1 MVASQSLNP
10 ESRKRGGGKN
20 ARGEGE
26 HQPTPST
33 NQPGGTQKFSG
44 PDALV
49 VVVVVVVLVVVVV
62 VVAVVVVA
70 AVAVAAAAA
79 AGVVWE

>member
-49 VVVVVVVLVVVVV
+49 VVVVVVLVVVVV

-70 AVAVAAAAA
+70 AGAVAAAAA